1 MSPSVIITCEHAGPE
16 RPHWVEAPPPGGMLG
31 THRAFD
37 AGALE
42 LAAALASELHA
53 PMFVAMT
60 SRLLVDLNR
69 SPGMP
74 GVLGAWGER
83 LDAAGRARLM
93 AEVHAPHWA
102 AVRSAVAREIA
113 ADQRVVHIGAH
124 TFTPVLRGVR
134 RRCDIGLLDDP
145 GRAPEVALSEAWR
158 ARLPRRYITRRNQPY
173 KGTSDGLTTALRREF
188 GPAVYVGIELELNQ
202 RLYRR
207 SAVAWANACAAAA
220 RACRDAISAWG

>member
-1 MSPSVIITCEHAGPE
+1 M
-16 RPHWVEAPPPGGMLG
+16 EAPPPGGMLG
-31 THRAFD
+31 THRSFD

-60 SRLLVDLNR
+60 TRLLVDLNR

-83 LDAAGRARLM
+83 LDAAGRTRLM

-102 AVRSAVAREIA
+102 AVRAAVASEIA
-113 ADQRVVHIGAH
+113 DGRRVVHIGAH
-124 TFTPVLRGVR
+124 TFTPVLRGER
-134 RRCDIGLLDDP
+134 RRCDVGLLDDP

-158 ARLPRRYITRRNQPY
+158 ARLPRRYIARRNQPY

-188 GPAVYVGIELELNQ
+188 GPGAYVGIELELNQ

-207 SAVAWANACAAAA
+207 SAGAWAIACAAAA
-220 RACRDAISAWG
+220 RAGRDAISALG